1 MSAEIAAALVSVGAI
16 TLAEMGD
23 KTQLLAMAFAVRFKA
38 WKVLIGIFL
47 ATVLNHALAV
57 AVGSLLMQIRIFDLV
72 IQTAAAA
79 AFVLF
84 GLWTLHGDKLEGEQD
99 KPSRFGPVMTV
110 AVAFFLAEMG
120 DKTQLTTLALSA
132 KYPSAPIFVL
142 FGTTTGMLIADGFGI
157 VFGVLMCRRI
167 PERQVKL
174 VSAAVFILFG
184 FIAGYEVCSVDYRLS
199 LPATLAIL
207 GVSLAAV
214 GVAVRYLLTHEDRKT
229 GYAGVAELNACPP
242 EETEKA

>member
-1 MSAEIAAALVSVGAI
+1 MAAALVSVGAI
-16 TLAEMGD
+16 ALAEMGD

-38 WKVLIGIFL
+38 WKVLVGIFL

-57 AVGSLLMQIRIFDLV
+57 AVGSLLMQIRLLDLI

-110 AVAFFLAEMG
+110 AAAFFLAEMG

-132 KYPSAPIFVL
+132 KYPSAPMFVL
-142 FGTTTGMLIADGFGI
+142 LGTTTGMLIADGFGI
-157 VFGVLMCRRI
+157 VFGVVMCRRI

-174 VSAAVFILFG
+174 ASAAVFILFG
-184 FIAGYEVCSVDYRLS
+184 FIAGFEVCTVDYRLTLS
-199 LPATLAIL
+199 STLALL
-207 GVSLAAV
+207 GACLAATAF
-214 GVAVRYLLTHEDRKT
+214 AVRYLLSHEDGKT

>member
-1 MSAEIAAALVSVGAI
+1 MSNEILAAAVSVGAI

-38 WKVLIGIFL
+38 PKVIVGIFL

-57 AVGSLLMQIRIFDLV
+57 AVGSVLTRFALLDAVVQAV
-72 IQTAAAA
+72 AAVS
-79 AFVLF
+79 FVLF
-84 GLWTLHGDKLEGEQD
+84 GLWTLHGDRLEGEQE

-132 KYPSAPIFVL
+132 RFPDVPALVL
-142 FGTTTGMLIADGFGI
+142 LGTTTGMLLADGFGI
-157 VFGVLMCRRI
+157 VFGVLLCRRI

-174 VSAAVFILFG
+174 GSAAVFALFG
-184 FIAGYEVCSVDYRLS
+184 FVAVWQVCIGKLALPV
-199 LPATLAIL
+199 PATAGI
-207 GVSLAAV
+207 LAAV
-214 GVAVRYLLTHEDRKT
+214 IAATAAASVWLLTHQDART
-229 GYAGVAELNACPP
+229 GYAGVAELNACPAD
-242 EETEKA
+242 EEERA